1 MKRPEMEMNAEML
14 TESKEV
20 ERKEKRQVRPDRPRR
35 PRSPREKERKK
46 ERADDRDNTLGPSDT
61 KERGRSAMQ
70 GEAQG
75 KREAGRR
82 EHGTNDEAQKWRNR
96 R

>member
-46 ERADDRDNTLGPSDT
+46 KGPTTVTIPWDQATRRSEEGVLCRE
-61 KERGRSAMQ
+61 KPRKARGREEGAWHQ
-70 GEAQG
+70 
-75 KREAGRR
+75 R
-82 EHGTNDEAQKWRNR
+82 
-96 R
+96 